1 MFRVLGWQ
9 GYIQAWLCLVLWAV
23 VSPVSGRRLFPV
35 QPVWII
41 SAGEVVGSV
50 WRSQWQ
56 SFVSH
61 LGAVRELLGIS
72 LLVRA
77 VPLRGL
83 RACPCFRSL
92 AVSFVQSAGLTLST
106 EKMGQSRE
114 AGADAFLLTF
124 LLVCLKCKHKLLSN
138 IV

>member
-1 MFRVLGWQ
+1 MARL
-9 GYIQAWLCLVLWAV
+9 YTSLVML
-23 VSPVSGRRLFPV
+23 STVSGRRLFPV

-92 AVSFVQSAGLTLST
+92 AVSFVQSAGLTLQYRENGS
-106 EKMGQSRE
+106 ESRSRSRRLPAYFSFSLFKM
-114 AGADAFLLTF
+114 
-124 LLVCLKCKHKLLSN
+124 
-138 IV
+138 